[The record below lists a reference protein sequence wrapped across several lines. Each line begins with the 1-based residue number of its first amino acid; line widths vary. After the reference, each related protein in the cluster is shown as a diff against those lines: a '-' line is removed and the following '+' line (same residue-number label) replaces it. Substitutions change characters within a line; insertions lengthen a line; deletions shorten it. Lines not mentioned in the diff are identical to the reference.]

1 MGLSTRPLRRACGWV
16 LSEPEFCSTTAPRTP
31 IVSRSA
37 PIAPK
42 QPRSK
47 KTLER
52 LVAAGLAI
60 LEEKGPAGVTVQAV
74 VARARSSVGSFYA
87 RFASKDD
94 LLAYLR
100 EHIRESATTEW
111 SEAVLAKSWSDT
123 GLRDLATEVIDLLLE
138 LRARWE
144 ARLQATQGLSSGE
157 ADYEGFRRGVVEELA
172 TRLLE
177 RRSEISHPK
186 PEVAVRVGLWAVLG
200 VIDHT
205 PSGHAVGDLT
215 PEALRHECA
224 ELLLRYLVGSVDESG
239 EKVEFFDVWS

>member
-1 MGLSTRPLRRACGWV
+1 MSIIRTRIP
-16 LSEPEFCSTTAPRTP
+16 FYYDPRTP
-31 IVSRSA
+31 IATPSTST
-37 PIAPK
+37 APK
-42 QPRSK
+42 QPRSR

-87 RFASKDD
+87 RFGSKDD

-111 SEAVLAKSWSDT
+111 SEAILAKSWSDNA
-123 GLRDLATEVIDLLLE
+123 LRDLTVEVIDLLLE

-144 ARLQATQGLSSGE
+144 GRLRAAQGLSSGE
-157 ADYEGFRRGVVEELA
+157 ADYEGFRRGIVEELA
-172 TRLLE
+172 SRLLE
-177 RRSEISHPK
+177 RRSEIRHPN

-215 PEALRHECA
+215 LEALRHECS
-224 ELLLRYLVGSVDESG
+224 ELLLRYLVGSSGGSG
-239 EKVEFFDVWS
+239 EQVEFFDVWS

>member
-1 MGLSTRPLRRACGWV
+1 MPDLPS
-16 LSEPEFCSTTAPRTP
+16 SSH
-31 IVSRSA
+31 
-37 PIAPK
+37 IAPK
-42 QPRSK
+42 QPRSR

-52 LVAAGLAI
+52 LVAAALAI

-87 RFASKDD
+87 RFRGKDE

-100 EHIRESATTEW
+100 ENIRGSATADW
-111 SEAVLAKSWSDT
+111 SEAVLAKSWSDNA
-123 GLRDLATEVIDLLLE
+123 LPDLAGEVIDLLIE

-144 ARLQATQGLSSGE
+144 TRLRAAQGLSS
-157 ADYEGFRRGVVEELA
+157 ADPDYEGFRRGIVEELA

-177 RRSEISHPK
+177 RRSDIQHPN
-186 PEVAVRVGLWAVLG
+186 PEVAVRVGLWAVIG

-215 PEALRHECA
+215 PEALRRECSDI
-224 ELLLRYLVGSVDESG
+224 LLGYVIGSVGRGGAEQ
-239 EKVEFFDVWS
+239 VEFFDVWS